1 MPWENF
7 LENMR
12 IKSRSSKIT
21 TKTAGIYIPPCIVI
35 APQCSYPTFHESPL
49 PYNIYPAGFLRR
61 VSLLCS
67 QEKSK
72 AITFLGNRKVMW
84 RLSTDLRELRLPDL
98 KVQFLCISEIN
109 ATPWEPQWGK
119 TLAPQIILPRPIYSL
134 LTILSLGYTKS
145 LKTLCRALIL
155 FVLNL
160 QAVFPP
166 VN

>member
-1 MPWENF
+1 MFALMQSCPNTFQFSHQTE
-7 LENMR
+7 LR
-12 IKSRSSKIT
+12 KSILLGKFELSCYLWGRWSKQT
-21 TKTAGIYIPPCIVI
+21 SLFALQYISC
-35 APQCSYPTFHESPL
+35 
-49 PYNIYPAGFLRR
+49 GFSR

-98 KVQFLCISEIN
+98 KVQLLWTGEIN
-109 ATPWEPQWGK
+109 ATPWDPQRGK

-134 LTILSLGYTKS
+134 LTILSLGYAKS
-145 LKTLCRALIL
+145 LKTLCRALIF

-160 QAVFPP
+160 QTVFLP